1 MAVSHCNIK
10 SNVIQQFNSSS
21 SRVGHWPTFFVET
34 GYVGRHFRA
43 PGFAIERTATKTEF
57 NLLQFHLAQSLRI
70 QKKGATGQNV
80 KSYSPGSFSRDLSH
94 VSGVVTHQGT

>member
-43 PGFAIERTATKTEF
+43 PGFAMERTATKTEF
-57 NLLQFHLAQSLRI
+57 NPFA
-70 QKKGATGQNV
+70 V
-80 KSYSPGSFSRDLSH
+80 SPRTITPDSKEGRY
-94 VSGVVTHQGT
+94 GPNCKVVFARFLIP